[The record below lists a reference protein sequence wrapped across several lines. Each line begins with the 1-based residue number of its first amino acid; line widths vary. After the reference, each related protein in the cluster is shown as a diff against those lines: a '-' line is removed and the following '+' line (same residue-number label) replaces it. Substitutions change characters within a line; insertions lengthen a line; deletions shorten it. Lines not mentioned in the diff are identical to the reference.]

1 MLLLLLQLGECSKD
15 VTLYELGSQS
25 RTCAPLFGASVRPVG
40 CVAATPTSLLGGE
53 CFGHKFVLCIGTYAT
68 TDGVE
73 DILRERQRERER
85 KREAGQPVIRQSTS
99 AISCSRSLRLH
110 NVRVTEQTNCLT
122 KRANNPEQFSVLSEC
137 VCVCICVCEWA
148 QRSIEI
154 AVAASWIAATNSTK
168 RCFCPAQDLF
178 KAMTNA
184 GDTSPFSLALA
195 LCLSLYLSPP
205 LSLFLFL
212 HADHRGTFN
221 CQLPRQVR
229 RQLFSLPHW
238 KQFVAQTRPLVLQP
252 KVVCL
257 GQQGGVQVVWRGE
270 CNYWPIS
277 CLATIQHMAV
287 ALETWLGW
295 RALRLFK
302 CCTTNCRLKEI
313 SINEVMCV
321 ISLSIEFVACY
332 LFLHTIYF

>member
-212 HADHRGTFN
+212 SFFMQITAAHSIAN
-221 CQLPRQVR
+221 CHVKWGGNCFLCHIESNLLRKLGPLSCSRRLSVLDSKEGFKSCGGGNAIIGLLAAWLPSSIWQ
-229 RQLFSLPHW
+229 SLW
-238 KQFVAQTRPLVLQP
+238 KRDSAGGLSD
-252 KVVCL
+252 CL
-257 GQQGGVQVVWRGE
+257 
-270 CNYWPIS
+270 S
-277 CLATIQHMAV
+277 V
-287 ALETWLGW
+287 ALLI
-295 RALRLFK
+295 AD
-302 CCTTNCRLKEI
+302 
-313 SINEVMCV
+313 
-321 ISLSIEFVACY
+321 
-332 LFLHTIYF
+332 